1 MGKKMLLTKPILIT
15 SDSDVSQRVDV
26 VLHLNI
32 FLPNDNDKSYIEIG
46 ILVSRK
52 EFNNFERNFNIQIK
66 FPFEI
71 SRCNFQNM
79 KEKLCDSG
87 ILNMIFNEE
96 TFLDREKLVFRL
108 KEYKLGNIKLCD
120 TTMNNDSSITMS
132 VAEKQKNSYFR
143 FRIDNIEKNI
153 SEVILSD
160 EKANPFKKSAK
171 IIGLCIN
178 ESREYPQKFDR
189 ILKFNEINTFV
200 ILNSSTELIESSKQ
214 VKSFRVLEDDLWK
227 QYIGFDIDSIM
238 IVYQFKNK
246 APENLQIEGD
256 KLFLKSLHHK
266 KSIWR
271 FFVIMAA
278 IAVISNFIYDFI
290 KHIINFEQ
298 LMLYLDNN
306 YKTSNIVDIK
316 NEYVAYHYIKNA
328 KIYYPNFDIWYFA
341 NVIPSLKAGKKKLIY
356 MGNYNCLRGI
366 AILKYNEKKLCHLS
380 VMDAYKNKG
389 YGIKLFKKS
398 FEELKTEKPFLT
410 VSEEKLPDFKRVF
423 DYFGFKLTNVIEG
436 YYRDNKKEYFYNQ
449 L

>member
-120 TTMNNDSSITMS
+120 TTMNNDSS
-132 VAEKQKNSYFR
+132 
-143 FRIDNIEKNI
+143 
-153 SEVILSD
+153 
-160 EKANPFKKSAK
+160 
-171 IIGLCIN
+171 
-178 ESREYPQKFDR
+178 REYPQKFDR

-306 YKTSNIVDIK
+306 INLNIDYKTSNIVDIK